1 MKTFLTLYFLYL
13 VANMLIGVP
22 ENHVSAGV
30 HQTVGPCNVTD
41 VDLAGHSRQ
50 VQYSYSLVTF
60 LCDIL
65 PSRTV

>member
-13 VANMLIGVP
+13 LANMLVGVP

-50 VQYSYSLVTF
+50 VSVLGQHTGRV
-60 LCDIL
+60 IHWI
-65 PSRTV
+65 VHQ